1 MKKCHISSYH
11 IEKNITMITRNK
23 QKYEIFKTNT
33 ERFKN
38 SSVIRMQTLLNEEEN
53 KKQNI

>member
-1 MKKCHISSYH
+1 
-11 IEKNITMITRNK
+11 MITRNK